1 MRGAGIDLLVDVS
14 DGARITSLRAGGREW
29 LAPGGP
35 RSGTAFV
42 QRGSGGWDEAVPT
55 VAACV
60 LADGTVLPDHGDAW
74 RGDWA
79 VTSRGADH
87 LETTVRLASLPVTL
101 RRRISATATGIRLS
115 YSATTDRREPMPLLW
130 AAHPLFAAEPGTR
143 IALDGDP
150 GSRVAPDGE
159 PGSRVAPDDDPG
171 SRVAPDD
178 DPGLVE
184 EYPQRGRALA
194 WDAHRAAGH
203 GALKAFTIGSHS
215 SARVVHPDGSALRLD
230 WDARGLPHLGLYW
243 DADEF
248 TPTPVVAIEPS
259 TGRGDSAALAAA
271 EGRVRMLSSAAPLR
285 WWVGVTH
292 SEGGPAE
299 SSHHTARPARAN

>member
-143 IALDGDP
+143 IAVDG
-150 GSRVAPDGE
+150 G
-159 PGSRVAPDDDPG
+159 
-171 SRVAPDD
+171 
-178 DPGLVE
+178 PGLVE
-184 EYPQRGRALA
+184 EYPRRGRPLA

-203 GALKAFTIGSHS
+203 GALKAFTRGSHS
-215 SARVVHPDGSALRLD
+215 SARVVHPDGNALRLD
-230 WDARGLPHLGLYW
+230 WDPRRLPHLGLYW
-243 DADEF
+243 DGDEF
-248 TPTPVVAIEPS
+248 TSTPVVAIEPS

-271 EGRVRMLSSAAPLR
+271 EGRVRMLSSAAPLH
-285 WWVGVTH
+285 WWLEATH
-292 SEGGPAE
+292 LPGGPDEGRHRA
-299 SSHHTARPARAN
+299 ARPAAAN

>member
-14 DGARITSLRAGGREW
+14 DGARIVSLTAGGREW
-29 LAPGGP
+29 LAPSAP
-35 RSGTAFV
+35 RLPGAFV
-42 QRGSGGWDEAVPT
+42 QAGSGGWDEAVPT

-60 LADGTVLPDHGDAW
+60 LADGTVLPDHGDVWSA
-74 RGDWA
+74 DWT
-79 VTSRGADH
+79 VTARGADH

-101 RRRISATATGIRLS
+101 RRRITATASGIRLS
-115 YSATTDRREPMPLLW
+115 YTATTDRREPMPLLW

-150 GSRVAPDGE
+150 V
-159 PGSRVAPDDDPG
+159 
-171 SRVAPDD
+171 
-178 DPGLVE
+178 LVE

-203 GALKAFTIGSHS
+203 GALKAFSTGSHS

-230 WDARGLPHLGLYW
+230 WDPRALPHLGLYW
-243 DADEF
+243 DGDEF
-248 TPTPVVAIEPS
+248 TPTPVVAVEPS

-271 EGRVRMLSSAAPLR
+271 EARVRTLSSAAPLH
-285 WWVGVTH
+285 WWLELAY
-292 SEGGPAE
+292 SPGGPAE
-299 SSHHTARPARAN
+299 GSQQTARPAAAN